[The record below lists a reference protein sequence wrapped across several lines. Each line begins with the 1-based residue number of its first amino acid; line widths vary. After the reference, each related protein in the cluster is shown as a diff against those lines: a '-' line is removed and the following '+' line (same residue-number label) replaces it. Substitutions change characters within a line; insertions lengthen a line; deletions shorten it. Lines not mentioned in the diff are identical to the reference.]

1 MNQKQ
6 IKAAVEAMLFAAGD
20 PVSADKLAAAV
31 QLPQTTV
38 ETALEDLRV
47 RYAREDSG
55 LCLLHLDTRWQL
67 ATKTEWADCIRR
79 LLDARRSVPLGPAA
93 METLTIIAYNQPVS
107 RAFIEQVRGV
117 DSSSSV
123 SGLLQKGLIEE
134 AGRLDRPPG
143 ELPHHGRFPA
153 VLRPFFA
160 GGPAAGARRSGRGGG
175 DMMGVLMALGW
186 LLLTLLK
193 IAGVLLLI
201 LLVLLALV
209 LLCPLCADVC
219 WEGGVLT
226 VRAGALGLTL
236 PVFQWPAPEKPA
248 GAEEPKGFW
257 GKLKAK
263 FRARREE
270 RKRKK
275 AAAKE
280 AKRPKKETAPRR
292 KAKLTLNILV
302 TILRGAG
309 RLTKA
314 VFGSLRVT
322 KIRVCLGVRG
332 EDPAEAARAYGRL
345 NAWLY
350 PSLGVIDRFV
360 YLDFDELRILPDFGS
375 AEPTVADRVSFHLS
389 ARLLFIVAA
398 ALRVLYEFWREKVLD
413 VFL

>member
-1 MNQKQ
+1 MHPTIWKASGHVDAFNDPLIDNKDSKKRYRADVLIEDHLAKIEEKMNKEVA
-6 IKAAVEAMLFAAGD
+6 KAA
-20 PVSADKLAAAV
+20 PK
-31 QLPQTTV
+31 P
-38 ETALEDLRV
+38 
-47 RYAREDSG
+47 
-55 LCLLHLDTRWQL
+55 
-67 ATKTEWADCIRR
+67 K
-79 LLDARRSVPLGPAA
+79 
-93 METLTIIAYNQPVS
+93 
-107 RAFIEQVRGV
+107 
-117 DSSSSV
+117 
-123 SGLLQKGLIEE
+123 
-134 AGRLDRPPG
+134 
-143 ELPHHGRFPA
+143 
-153 VLRPFFA
+153 
-160 GGPAAGARRSGRGGG
+160 
-175 DMMGVLMALGW
+175 
-186 LLLTLLK
+186 
-193 IAGVLLLI
+193 
-201 LLVLLALV
+201 
-209 LLCPLCADVC
+209 
-219 WEGGVLT
+219 
-226 VRAGALGLTL
+226 
-236 PVFQWPAPEKPA
+236 PAPEKPA

-263 FRARREE
+263 LRARREE

-350 PSLGVIDRFV
+350 SSLGVIDRFV